1 MKLIKLDNNNILF
14 NKDVK
19 TCFSFSSFHIC
30 IYQIKGLNIAFS
42 FVTKVF
48 YKKKKRIF
56 NCSLCYI

>member
-1 MKLIKLDNNNILF
+1 M
-14 NKDVK
+14 
-19 TCFSFSSFHIC
+19 FSFSSFHIC
-30 IYQIKGLNIAFS
+30 IYLIKGLNIAFS

>member
-1 MKLIKLDNNNILF
+1 MFFILKF
-14 NKDVK
+14 PYL
-19 TCFSFSSFHIC
+19 HL
-30 IYQIKGLNIAFS
+30 IKGLNIAFS